1 MTQLLAVNGSYRD
14 NGAIDQAISL
24 AVQTATATGATVEVV
39 KLRNFPIEF
48 CRNCRQCTQTPGEAP
63 GQCVQQDRMH
73 ELIAK
78 IEAADGYI
86 LASPTNFSS
95 VTAVFKRFME
105 RLVVYGYWP
114 FGMAAPKPRR
124 KPTGKPAVLIASCA
138 APGLLGRVS
147 FTTLKQ
153 LKYTAKTI
161 GAKPVGSLFVGLVS
175 LQEKPVLPDRAKRR
189 LQNLIRKLL

>member
-1 MTQLLAVNGSYRD
+1 MTRILAVNGSYRD
-14 NGAIDQAISL
+14 NGAIDQAVAL
-24 AVQTATATGATVEVV
+24 AVQTVETAGATIEVV
-39 KLRNFPIEF
+39 NLRDFPIEF
-48 CRNCRQCTQTPGEAP
+48 CRNCRQCTQQPGEAP

-73 ELIAK
+73 ELIEK

-114 FGMAAPKPRR
+114 LGAAAPKPRR
-124 KPTGKPAVLIASCA
+124 KATGKPAILIASCA
-138 APGLLGRVS
+138 APGLMGRIAY
-147 FTTLKQ
+147 TTLKQ

-161 GAKPVGSLFVGLVS
+161 GAKPAGSLFVGLVAM
-175 LQEKPVLPDRAKRR
+175 QEQPVLPVRARR
-189 LQNLIRKLL
+189 RVQTLTKKLL